1 VSSDVHART
10 HGSHKR
16 TFTSERE
23 GGRVKRPDDDPIVE
37 GVYDRLKNRLL
48 GQRLVPG
55 QLLQIGPLA
64 EELGVST
71 TPVREALTRLAAER
85 LIISTPKKGFFAK
98 TPTEDE
104 IHGLYCVNQTLLDS
118 ALSRWSKRDQEMAQR
133 PVVSSPAQQL
143 NADQWV
149 HATAQLFLRIA
160 GRSGIGEIAQIVS
173 NMNDRLHH
181 PRLIE
186 SEVIED
192 AGSELAQLDDLYA
205 AGRRDELKL
214 AIKGYHERRWR
225 LVSTICKELLVRS
238 FLSAER
244 KVEPEQ

>member
-1 VSSDVHART
+1 VSPDVYTPA

-16 TFTSERE
+16 TFTSERQ
-23 GGRVKRPDDDPIVE
+23 GARVKRPDDDPVVE
-37 GVYDRLKNRLL
+37 GVYDRLKHRLL

-118 ALSRWSKRDQEMAQR
+118 ALSRWPGTEEATRAHVPTSPEPQRTVDQMVQVTGR
-133 PVVSSPAQQL
+133 
-143 NADQWV
+143 
-149 HATAQLFLRIA
+149 LFLQVA
-160 GRSGIGEIAQIVS
+160 TRSGIGEIAQIVN
-173 NMNDRLHH
+173 NMNDRLYH

-186 SEVIED
+186 CELIED
-192 AGSELAQLDDLYA
+192 AGSELSQLDDLYS
-205 AGRRDELKL
+205 AGRRDELRA
-214 AIKGYHERRWR
+214 AIKAYHEKRWR
-225 LVSTICKELLVRS
+225 VVSSICKELLVRS

-244 KVEPEQ
+244 KIGPQQ

>member
-1 VSSDVHART
+1 MHTLT
-10 HGSHKR
+10 HGLHRR

-23 GGRVKRPDDDPIVE
+23 GGRVKRADDEQVAE
-37 GVYDRLKNRLL
+37 GVYGRLKHRLL

-104 IHGLYCVNQTLLDS
+104 IHGLYCVNQTLLDTAMS
-118 ALSRWSKRDQEMAQR
+118 HWPKREEEMAR
-133 PVVSSPAQQL
+133 EVVVSSPLRQRTAEQL
-143 NADQWV
+143 VQ
-149 HATAQLFLRIA
+149 ATAQLFVQVA
-160 GRSGIGEIAQIVS
+160 GRAGIGEIVQIVS

-181 PRLIE
+181 SRLIE
-186 SEVIED
+186 GEVIED
-192 AGSELAQLDDLYA
+192 IGTELSQLDSLYTT
-205 AGRRDELKL
+205 GRRDELRA
-214 AIKGYHERRWR
+214 AIKAYHERRWR
-225 LVSTICKELLVRS
+225 VVSTICKELLVRS
-238 FLSAER
+238 FLSRER
-244 KVEPEQ
+244 KIEPEP